1 MYDWIRE
8 LRRAG
13 HDVAGY
19 TLREGIMPKDHAM
32 FEQYWI
38 GQFADLLNAAGIP
51 PAVAATSTVGKQ
63 VIAAVQAQIER
74 ARTPPLAAM
83 TPAGPGGPWPASGT
97 ASWA

>member
-1 MYDWIRE
+1 
-8 LRRAG
+8 
-13 HDVAGY
+13 
-19 TLREGIMPKDHAM
+19 MPKDHAM

-74 ARTPPLAAM
+74 ARTPPPSGYDSRRAWW
-83 TPAGPGGPWPASGT
+83 TVASSRHSVMGLMGD
-97 ASWA
+97 SMKPRER